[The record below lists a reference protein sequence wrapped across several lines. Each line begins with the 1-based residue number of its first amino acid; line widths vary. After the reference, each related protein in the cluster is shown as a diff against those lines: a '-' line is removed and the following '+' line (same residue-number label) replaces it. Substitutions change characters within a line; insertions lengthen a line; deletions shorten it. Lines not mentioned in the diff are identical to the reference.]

1 MSDEEHSAT
10 DDAATIQH
18 ETDGGTASGAGRSDT
33 PATDGGTATA
43 GADGELADTSF
54 DNDAVSRGYFG
65 ITIAT
70 RTKWAAIKAVTLLVY
85 AAMLLPLVV
94 IIINSFNPARL
105 GGFPPASISF
115 RWYEALIKDELMLQ
129 ALWNSVLV
137 GVAAAF
143 LAGLIGTL
151 TSIGFVRKRFRLK
164 NGLVIVMLSP
174 LLIPPIIVGVA
185 ATIFFTQLGI
195 GRSIWWLIVMHT
207 LLGLPY
213 AFLII
218 RSQLYL
224 FDETL
229 EEAAKTMGA
238 DRITTFREV
247 TLPIIAPSIITA
259 MVIVFVISFG
269 EFTATQFWVERT
281 TTTVPVVIFSMLRTS
296 ISPKVDA
303 LAVVMLVTTITV
315 PLVGLGIQRR
325 LSKN

>member
-1 MSDEEHSAT
+1 MSN
-10 DDAATIQH
+10 DDTHTQAETRNESGIQ
-18 ETDGGTASGAGRSDT
+18 TDGGTPTASAGD
-33 PATDGGTATA
+33 D
-43 GADGELADTSF
+43 DIHDISF
-54 DNDAVSRGYFG
+54 DHDEVSRGYFG
-65 ITIAT
+65 ITLAT
-70 RTKWAAIKAVTLLVY
+70 KTKWALIKFVTFLVY
-85 AAMLLPLVV
+85 ASMLLPLVV

-115 RWYEALIKDELMLQ
+115 RWYEALIQDELMLR
-129 ALWNSVLV
+129 ALLNSVVV

-151 TSIGFVRKRFRLK
+151 TSMGFVRKHFRLK

-195 GRSIWWLIVMHT
+195 GRSIWWLITMHA

-229 EEAAKTMGA
+229 EEAAQTMGA

-269 EFTATQFWVERT
+269 EFTATQFWVQRT

-303 LAVVMLVTTITV
+303 LAVVMLITTITI
-315 PLVGLGIQRR
+315 PLVVLGIQRK
-325 LSKN
+325 LSRT